1 MATIS
6 GTAKPSTFSVFRNR
20 SFTLLWSGEFISTTG
35 SALTSLAA
43 SILVYRLTNS
53 ALSVGLMLM
62 ASALPSILFGLVAG
76 VFVDRYNRKMI
87 LIASDLIRAVL
98 SFLIP
103 FVIPY
108 NILWLYVIIM
118 FSGAIGQF
126 YNPAHESVLP
136 ELASDE
142 ELASANSLMAISSF
156 GSTAIG
162 FAASGLIASRFP
174 IEWAFFLDAI
184 SFVFSAAC
192 VMFIPIAPMQV
203 EGKTNVATVI
213 NNLKAGG
220 RYLFESSMLR
230 SLFIVLV
237 PIFASFGLWNSLLLP
252 FAIRALHATTFEY
265 GLQEG
270 LTSVGFVLGSLVMA
284 RLGDR
289 LREGQWVVISYL
301 GMGVVG
307 IYYGFISSVPL
318 AIGLVI
324 VSGFLNAPS
333 AIARRLVIQRNTQ
346 REVRGRVNSTFFVA
360 RDVINLLGMAAAGL
374 ADIFNVR
381 ALMIVSGVIIIG
393 AGLMAIVIPGLG
405 QPAAEWKRA
414 IRMLRSV
421 KAAPGLGP
429 ARAATVSDFDLLAGQ
444 IPALAT
450 ISAKDRQNLAA
461 QTLVS
466 TAEAGTA
473 ILRQGD
479 KSDAAYFILDGRVV
493 AGRNENGQNRVL
505 EVLNTGDFF
514 GEIAALT
521 GVPRTADVVAE
532 KPSTLLQ
539 IPVAALRKMMAYPQI
554 NQIFLSKMTERMFRM
569 NMVDLPRMSG
579 LDSASLR
586 ELRTPEPALT
596 GE

>member
-62 ASALPSILFGLVAG
+62 ATALPSILFGLVAG
-76 VFVDRYNRKMI
+76 VFVDRYNRKTI

-108 NILWLYVIIM
+108 NILWLYVIITL
-118 FSGAIGQF
+118 SGAVGQF

-136 ELASDE
+136 EVASDE
-142 ELASANSLMAISSF
+142 ELAAANSLMAISSF

-192 VMFIPIAPMQV
+192 VMFIPIAPIQA

-220 RYLFESSMLR
+220 KYLFESPMLR

-237 PIFASFGLWNSLLLP
+237 PIFVSFGLWNSLLLP
-252 FAIRALHATTFEY
+252 FALRALRATTFEY
-265 GLQEG
+265 GLLEG

-301 GMGVVG
+301 SMGVVG
-307 IYYGFISSVPL
+307 IYYGLISSVPL

-333 AIARRLVIQRNTQ
+333 VIARRLVIQRNTQ
-346 REVRGRVNSTFFVA
+346 REVRGRVNSAFFVA

-381 ALMIVSGVIIIG
+381 ALMIVSGVIIVG

-414 IRMLRSV
+414 IRLLRSV

-532 KPSTLLQ
+532 TPATLLQ
-539 IPVAALRKMMAYPQI
+539 VPVAALRKMMAYPQI